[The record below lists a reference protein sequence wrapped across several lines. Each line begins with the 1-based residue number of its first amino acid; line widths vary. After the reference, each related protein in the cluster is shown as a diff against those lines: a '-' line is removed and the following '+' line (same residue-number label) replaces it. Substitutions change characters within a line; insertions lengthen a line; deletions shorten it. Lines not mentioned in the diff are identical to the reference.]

1 MMGTLGIEIQTSI
14 NQRNILLRLELQ
26 QENISIRI
34 LSESINLQQF
44 LKNESYMQ
52 MILKFCTMR
61 LFDPFDKRIN
71 LSAYDRVDGDITD
84 KIKVVENN
92 VDSSIPGKYQ
102 VTYEVK

>member
-1 MMGTLGIEIQTSI
+1 MHDE
-14 NQRNILLRLELQ
+14 
-26 QENISIRI
+26 
-34 LSESINLQQF
+34 
-44 LKNESYMQ
+44 
-52 MILKFCTMR
+52 

-102 VTYEVK
+102 VTYEVKNSVNNLKADAKICTLRAKNFLGLQRSKNLLS